1 MSCIQLTAVLPDP
14 RPVRHRQA
22 GLVGTVDK
30 TGTSSLQI
38 GTRCRRAGGV
48 TRDWGDE
55 RDGRERHAAVS
66 VNYTTQALQA
76 APGRSANAAPVVV
89 LRPELGRQALVAVGV
104 DVVGQFGSGLLRLG
118 VVTSTVEHFED
129 RVLGIAMLKILS

>member
-1 MSCIQLTAVLPDP
+1 
-14 RPVRHRQA
+14 
-22 GLVGTVDK
+22 
-30 TGTSSLQI
+30 
-38 GTRCRRAGGV
+38 
-48 TRDWGDE
+48 
-55 RDGRERHAAVS
+55 
-66 VNYTTQALQA
+66 
-76 APGRSANAAPVVV
+76 VVV

>member
-1 MSCIQLTAVLPDP
+1 M
-14 RPVRHRQA
+14 
-22 GLVGTVDK
+22 GTVDK
-30 TGTSSLQI
+30 TGTWSLQI

-66 VNYTTQALQA
+66 VNYTTQALPGPL
-76 APGRSANAAPVVV
+76 PGRSANAAPVVV